1 MLRWL
6 CVVTLLFGMT
16 GFWAC
21 GGGEQAP
28 QAPQAPPAEEM
39 EEAAEGMG
47 EAAEEME
54 ELSEER
60 AREARMSP
68 PEKEGPTA
76 GE

>member
-6 CVVTLLFGMT
+6 CVVTLLFGMI

-21 GGGEQAP
+21 GGEEQAP
-28 QAPQAPPAEEM
+28 PAPPAEEM
-39 EEAAEGMG
+39 EEAAEGME

-76 GE
+76 RE